1 MGRPRKPAA
10 LLELSGAFRKNPDR
24 RRTDEPKD
32 PRALGEPPGRLP
44 VDAIPYW
51 EELANMVGGGVLTF
65 RDRWVVEIA
74 ARLME
79 KFSRQMSAQ
88 TVLELA
94 RAADLSADEIRDLIS
109 REQITTS
116 EINLLSRMLT
126 ALGMTPADRSVPT
139 DAKPG
144 NRFAALANEIK
155 RGEFSAG

>member
-24 RRTDEPKD
+24 RRRDEPKD
-32 PRALGEPPGRLP
+32 PRALGQPPGRLP

-51 EELANMVGGGVLTF
+51 EELAKMVGGGVLTF

-79 KFSRQMSAQ
+79 KFARQVSAQ

-94 RAADLSADEIRDLIS
+94 RAADLSADEIRDLIG

-139 DAKPG
+139 DARPG
-144 NRFAALANEIK
+144 NRFATLANEIK
-155 RGEFSAG
+155 RGEYGAG

>member
-24 RRTDEPKD
+24 RRADEPKD

-44 VDAIPYW
+44 VEAIPYW
-51 EELANMVGGGVLTF
+51 EELATMVGGGVLTF

-79 KFSRQMSAQ
+79 KFARQMSAQ
-88 TVLELA
+88 TVLELS

-109 REQITTS
+109 REQITNS

-139 DAKPG
+139 NANPA
-144 NRFAALANEIK
+144 NRFAALASEIK